1 MRLWRT
7 QDTDGA
13 AYLVR
18 SVENKYAGISQLT
31 PDYLNTTGII
41 SKGPRVEGQCIFK
54 FQGAYYLLGSHL
66 TGTFFMPAPCPPP
79 CCAHTQRCI
88 THTYTHAAAAAATA
102 VCPSTHQHRVGAQSG
117 CAVSRHAAHTAWH
130 RLGCPWQP
138 QWEPNNLQLAVYL
151 CATVSCLL
159 RRLAMLVCTPHV
171 CLSPTFVSPSA
182 RYTHPNGKEL
192 LIYMGDRW
200 NDHGPGGLVN
210 ATYIWQPFVVENDS
224 LMLQGTLNFTWHDK
238 WAIKDFST

>member
-1 MRLWRT
+1 MRLWWT

-66 TGTFFMPAPCPPP
+66 TGTLFMPAPWSPP
-79 CCAHTQRCI
+79 CI
-88 THTYTHAAAAAATA
+88 THTNIHATATA
-102 VCPSTHQHRVGAQSG
+102 VYLSTHQHRVGAQSG

-138 QWEPNNLQLAVYL
+138 QWEPNNLQLAVHL

-159 RRLAMLVCTPHV
+159 RRLAKVCTRMCALAQPL
-171 CLSPTFVSPSA
+171 CRALPGTPTRMA
-182 RYTHPNGKEL
+182 RSCSST
-192 LIYMGDRW
+192 
-200 NDHGPGGLVN
+200 
-210 ATYIWQPFVVENDS
+210 
-224 LMLQGTLNFTWHDK
+224 
-238 WAIKDFST
+238 WAIVGTTTAPVAL